1 MPCSFIL
8 DVSGEE
14 EHFMANKNDVEVY
27 INGKPI
33 TLSGDESEEYIQKVA
48 SYINGKLNEFK
59 KNEAFNEMTT
69 ERQAIL
75 VEINIADDYFKAKA
89 KIDEL
94 ETELQNKDKELY
106 DLKHDLISAQ
116 MKNGNKK
123 R

>member
-1 MPCSFIL
+1 
-8 DVSGEE
+8 
-14 EHFMANKNDVEVY
+14 MANKNDVEVY

>member
-1 MPCSFIL
+1 
-8 DVSGEE
+8 
-14 EHFMANKNDVEVY
+14 MANKNDVEVY

-33 TLSGDESEEYIQKVA
+33 TLSGDESEENIQKVA

-116 MKNGNKK
+116 IKNGNKK
-123 R
+123 S